1 MTVSKSEP
9 RITNHQPQ
17 SGQLASMVLRQGI
30 RRLTAGGIEH
40 ARQEAEW
47 LLGRLVGARPLELYL
62 DEPPIPAQAAE
73 QFFAQLEARAS
84 GAPLQYLLGEAEFFG
99 RPFAVEPGVFIPRP
113 ETEAIAEAAIRQ
125 LRVLEATRGRA
136 LRVADLGTGS
146 GCIALTLA
154 HALPACVVVRVEVSW
169 WALRVASQNV
179 RRHGLSD
186 RVCLIQGSWT
196 APLRFP
202 VDALVSN
209 PPYIPTARVEEVPR
223 DVRQEPRLSLD
234 GGPDGMRDL
243 LQLMAE
249 APRVLQPGGLLVM
262 ECGEEHVER
271 LQRASVSACWQAAEP
286 LHDLAGRPRGLLLKK
301 R

>member
-1 MTVSKSEP
+1 MTAQHPSPHGLIQE
-9 RITNHQPQ
+9 
-17 SGQLASMVLRQGI
+17 GA
-30 RRLTAGGIEH
+30 RRLQAAGREH
-40 ARQEAEW
+40 ARHEAEW
-47 LLGRLVGARPLELYL
+47 LLSRLVGSRPLELYL
-62 DEPPIPAQAAE
+62 EEPPIPAQAVE
-73 QFFAQLEARAS
+73 QFFAHIEARAS

-125 LRVLEATRGRA
+125 LRVLEAERGRP

-154 HALPACVVVRVEVSW
+154 HALPSCAVIGVEVSW

-186 RVCLIQGSWT
+186 RVRLIQGSWT

-209 PPYIPTARVEEVPR
+209 PPYIPTARVEDVPR

-262 ECGEEHVER
+262 ECGEEQVGPLR
-271 LQRASVSACWQAAEP
+271 GAGGSTCWQAATP
-286 LHDLAGRPRGLLLKK
+286 VHDLAGRPRGILLKQ
-301 R
+301 RESGSR